1 MSLNTFNKEICQE
14 LRQMISI
21 AKYAPTKSSESKI
34 YKGMGFS
41 DLYFYGGSTGGLA
54 TTRKLKIATTH
65 PVYTSIG
72 STGYQ
77 FFDGTGLSADTSSSL
92 LIHKCVKPFFLF
104 ETLFDS
110 FKDRV
115 GKS

>member
-1 MSLNTFNKEICQE
+1 MLHRSHLNP
-14 LRQMISI
+14 
-21 AKYAPTKSSESKI
+21 KYTRGWDFPI
-34 YKGMGFS
+34 FI
-41 DLYFYGGSTGGLA
+41 YGGSTGGLA
-54 TTRKLKIATTH
+54 TTRKLKMATTH

-115 GKS
+115 GKGLQCAAHTFL